1 PSDPDRRRRATVD
14 ESESRR
20 RTDPS
25 DPNRRRD
32 PSDPNRRRTD
42 AWDPNRR
49 RDPAD
54 ANRRRSSTNLLLN
67 EGTAQQAWD
76 KAVAFYAGSRWDS
89 RADAVMLDAEANML
103 CSLFGTCDEEDE
115 GVSMAS
121 DKIFRHFESGQT
133 ALMQDECGNLT
144 TDRDRIVALMYVP
157 LIQNLLYASYKLATK
172 MSNEEP
178 LIQRD
183 RGHGIFFAKAM
194 QPKLASCAQDVAD
207 IVARNLLVP
216 SPAREMPV
224 ACLTFQQHVC
234 LLYRR
239 FQCVKVPKSEEPMQ
253 DGYAEA
259 FSLRN
264 AVGNDLLGESCEHL
278 VLFKEV
284 APKQQVKLALERTY
298 DCLGEDIGGI
308 LEDPLSQANV
318 KYAPGAE
325 PCGFVVFDAS
335 APQPQAGVDAGVV
348 VAVVLSVLAFAAVV
362 VLLAWRVAYSRG
374 AERARFIMRTPEASP
389 TTTSP
394 PGGETVIGSV
404 IGTRTEEVPVAD
416 DETTLKI

>member
-1 PSDPDRRRRATVD
+1 
-14 ESESRR
+14 
-20 RTDPS
+20 
-25 DPNRRRD
+25 
-32 PSDPNRRRTD
+32 
-42 AWDPNRR
+42 
-49 RDPAD
+49 
-54 ANRRRSSTNLLLN
+54 
-67 EGTAQQAWD
+67 
-76 KAVAFYAGSRWDS
+76 
-89 RADAVMLDAEANML
+89 MLDAEANML

-121 DKIFRHFESGQT
+121 DIIFRHFESGQT

-144 TDRDRIVALMYVP
+144 TDRDRIISLMYVP

-172 MSNEEP
+172 MSNEET

-216 SPAREMPV
+216 
-224 ACLTFQQHVC
+224 
-234 LLYRR
+234 
-239 FQCVKVPKSEEPMQ
+239 KSEEPMQ
-253 DGYAEA
+253 DGYAE
-259 FSLRN
+259 
-264 AVGNDLLGESCEHL
+264 
-278 VLFKEV
+278 
-284 APKQQVKLALERTY
+284 VKLALERTY
-298 DCLGEDIGGI
+298 DCLGLQCEDIGGI

-325 PCGFVVFDAS
+325 PCGFAVFDAS
-335 APQPQAGVDAGVV
+335 APQPQDGVDAGVV

-362 VLLAWRVAYSRG
+362 VLLAWRVAYARG

-389 TTTSP
+389 TSPSP

-416 DETTLKI
+416 DGTSLKI